1 MLRDMS
7 PQADTQR
14 EVVAMF
20 WTRMEKVVKVPTKSP
35 LLIRFVT
42 CDQLAQVL
50 VEEPN
55 RPNIQVTFEKV
66 VPVLLLPTLKIS
78 DVYRPNICLRSSP
91 NMRMRA
97 FARASR

>member
-1 MLRDMS
+1 MSLSHACDDDYWSNGNESTGVMLRDMS
-7 PQADTQR
+7 PQVDTQR

-66 VPVLLLPTLKIS
+66 LPRCFSADTET
-78 DVYRPNICLRSSP
+78 C
-91 NMRMRA
+91 
-97 FARASR
+97 